1 MIVLTCSH
9 FIPMKLT
16 RQQIRDGLDQIPIEE
31 ILLTNKPHGQTLTHK
46 QKLFAEEIA
55 KGSTKAGAYRK
66 AYNSKGST
74 HTQSKEGSKLMQ
86 NPQIS
91 THIESIKVAIEA
103 QKYLFPAHL
112 RALAIQQLT
121 EKALDPAVPPAIQ
134 VKCLELIGKM
144 SEVALFT
151 ERKELKQTD
160 TTSEAKQKLINSLAN
175 AIRSSRN
182 LSGDR
187 KKDAEDLL
195 KEITG
200 SDPITI
206 DQIPEIEADLEEDQ
220 ERAASMGHLSTDLE
234 TEENAQD
241 LTPPTPTPQN
251 QSQTQATTCHS
262 IPHNQSPTFTET
274 PPLSVSNTKGEGV
287 DNFWKELE
295 DPAIGNTPLDES
307 GSHG

>member
-1 MIVLTCSH
+1 
-9 FIPMKLT
+9 MKLT

-31 ILLTNKPHGQTLTHK
+31 ILLSNKPHGQTLTHK

-66 AYNSKGST
+66 AYNSKAST
-74 HTQSKEGSKLMQ
+74 HTQSKEGSKLMK
-86 NPQIS
+86 NPQVS

-160 TTSEAKQKLINSLAN
+160 TTSEAKQKLIDSLAN

-182 LSGDR
+182 LSGDK

-206 DQIPEIEADLEEDQ
+206 DQIPEIEADQGEDQ
-220 ERAASMGHLSTDLE
+220 EDAASVDQLSPDLAE
-234 TEENAQD
+234 TENAQE
-241 LTPPTPTPQN
+241 LTPPSATPQN
-251 QSQTQATTCHS
+251 QSDTQASTCHS

-274 PPLSVSNTKGEGV
+274 TPLSSENAKGEGV
-287 DNFWKELE
+287 SDFWEQFEELTKE
-295 DPAIGNTPLDES
+295 NTPLDES
-307 GSHG
+307 GSHE

>member
-1 MIVLTCSH
+1 
-9 FIPMKLT
+9 MK
-16 RQQIRDGLDQIPIEE
+16 
-31 ILLTNKPHGQTLTHK
+31 
-46 QKLFAEEIA
+46 
-55 KGSTKAGAYRK
+55 
-66 AYNSKGST
+66 
-74 HTQSKEGSKLMQ
+74 
-86 NPQIS
+86 NPQVS

-160 TTSEAKQKLINSLAN
+160 TTSEAKQKLIDSLAN

-206 DQIPEIEADLEEDQ
+206 DQIPEIEADQEEDQ
-220 ERAASMGHLSTDLE
+220 EDAASVDQLSPDLAE
-234 TEENAQD
+234 TENAQES
-241 LTPPTPTPQN
+241 TPPLPTPQN
-251 QSQTQATTCHS
+251 QSQTQASTCHS

-274 PPLSVSNTKGEGV
+274 PPLSSENEEGEGV
-287 DNFWKELE
+287 SNFWEQFE
-295 DPAIGNTPLDES
+295 DAPTETPPLVKD
-307 GSHG
+307 GSHDD